1 MDVKNVFDVSSYF
14 FFEATGD
21 SEADVVVDP
30 NIVTAIN
37 HEDDDAE
44 SCSYILSGFPFVC
57 DVNNGFDAQAVHVDD
72 EVEEGEEV
80 HSYRTWSS
88 QEQNGISGD
97 KKSNDSSEKV
107 MSEMEKNKLFWETCL
122 AS

>member
-1 MDVKNVFDVSSYF
+1 MDEKNVFDVSSYV

-30 NIVTAIN
+30 NIVTAVK
-37 HEDDDAE
+37 HKDDDAE
-44 SCSYILSGFPFVC
+44 SCSHNLSGFPFVC
-57 DVNNGFDAQAVHVDD
+57 DVNNGLDAQAVHVDD

-80 HSYRTWSS
+80 QSYRTWPGE
-88 QEQNGISGD
+88 EQNRPPGD
-97 KKSNDSSEKV
+97 KKKNDSSENV